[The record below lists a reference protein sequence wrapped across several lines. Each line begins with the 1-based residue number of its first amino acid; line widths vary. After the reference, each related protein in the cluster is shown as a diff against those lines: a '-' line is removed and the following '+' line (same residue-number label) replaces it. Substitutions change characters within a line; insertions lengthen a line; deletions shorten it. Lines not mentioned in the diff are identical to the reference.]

1 MEQMSTPGAW
11 KCVNALRVGDGL
23 ARATSWPSQM
33 LTTERTTMTRMAAP
47 ARTEPGDPRGDFGA
61 KGGDRTGF
69 IRWHRPEVL
78 SPSRVHYTTPSRITK
93 APCTSHGTPREA
105 RSMSLPA
112 AKTASSVSGTP
123 AWAPRSS
130 PIRPTATRCS
140 PSRCKSPL
148 PVSRF
153 RSHYGAARVYC
164 IHAKIYLSLAHMTTP
179 GSSPLAETD
188 LSSFGM

>member
-1 MEQMSTPGAW
+1 M
-11 KCVNALRVGDGL
+11 CVNALQVGDGL
-23 ARATSWPSQM
+23 ARAISWPSQT
-33 LTTERTTMTRMAAP
+33 LTTGRATRREWQLRPERCRATLEANL
-47 ARTEPGDPRGDFGA
+47 EPF
-61 KGGDRTGF
+61 GGDRTGF

-78 SPSRVHYTTPSRITK
+78 SPSRVRYTTPSRITK
-93 APCTSHGTPREA
+93 APCTSHGTPREP
-105 RSMSLPA
+105 RNMSLPA

-140 PSRCKSPL
+140 PSRCKSP
-148 PVSRF
+148 PSVSRF
-153 RSHYGAARVYC
+153 RSHYGAARVLYSC
-164 IHAKIYLSLAHMTTP
+164 KIFSLSLSLAHMTTP